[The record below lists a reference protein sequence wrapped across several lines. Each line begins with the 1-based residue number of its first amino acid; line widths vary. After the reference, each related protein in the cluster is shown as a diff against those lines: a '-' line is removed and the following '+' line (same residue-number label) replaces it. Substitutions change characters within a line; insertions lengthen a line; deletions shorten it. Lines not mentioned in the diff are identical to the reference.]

1 MNAQQSLINYA
12 RTISFISFSLA
23 DFPQFDAEPS
33 DDVRVFLGQT
43 ATFECR
49 VSEESARHQPQIS
62 WLKDDQP
69 LRLDHRMKIMPS
81 GLLEI
86 TDVKISD
93 TDSDYRCNVVV
104 LNGVSQRSR
113 AARLKL
119 KLDGGK

>member
-1 MNAQQSLINYA
+1 MNPPKASL
-12 RTISFISFSLA
+12 TIHILLHLA

-69 LRLDHRMKIMPS
+69 LILDHRMKIMPS

-104 LNGVSQRSR
+104 LNGGVSQRSR
-113 AARLKL
+113 AAKLKL